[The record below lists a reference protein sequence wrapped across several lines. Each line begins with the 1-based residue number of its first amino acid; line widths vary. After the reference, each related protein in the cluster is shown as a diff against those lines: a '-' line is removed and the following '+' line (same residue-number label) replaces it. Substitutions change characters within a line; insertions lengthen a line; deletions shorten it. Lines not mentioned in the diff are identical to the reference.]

1 MTGCACTPM
10 GNDKKSGRK
19 SVKAGPRTGVVR
31 PQPKGEARSRAGR
44 PQGSSLEGWAGGA

>member
-1 MTGCACTPM
+1 MHPDGERQ
-10 GNDKKSGRK
+10 KSGRK

-44 PQGSSLEGWAGGA
+44 PQGSSLDGLAEGAFLEL